1 MVSKMGLFDFL
12 KKAEKQNETVPTV
25 FRTSTDVRTDPSVM
39 NLLSFFK
46 NWSGVCINKRA
57 DSLMNISN
65 YAVKFLADGTTENLD
80 SNHWLSQ
87 LLVNPNKPSKLTW
100 NNIKDLTS
108 KWLDVSGNA
117 YIWTPLNGYKY
128 PTQLW
133 VLPSNNVIVK
143 GDNTNMVGYFQVQ
156 TSKGVFDVPVNEMCH
171 IKTIMPHTIWERNYV
186 IGSPLRLYNAIDSI
200 SADYEIKDF
209 LKNHFK
215 QEAMN
220 PIILKGD
227 SQQEIDLLKEN
238 LSRRMKATVIGAMN
252 KNTEIFNVPQSSLV
266 NSIAGSNFSSNQNA
280 VLIASAFGIPY
291 GMLDT
296 TSQQNRA
303 TAETNY
309 SQFRT
314 ETIEPLMLLIESALN
329 NHFNQ
334 FEQGIGIIHD
344 SYEYVDQQ
352 NELEK
357 LKLVVS
363 ANALTINELRSA
375 YNLEPI
381 SDGDVLI
388 NNLVNALPIEQTI
401 KTVKKKV

>member
-1 MVSKMGLFDFL
+1 MGLLDFL
-12 KKAEKQNETVPTV
+12 KKSEKQNEVVPQV
-25 FRTSTDVRTDPSVM
+25 FRATTDIRNDASVM
-39 NLLSFFK
+39 NLLSYFK

-57 DSLMNISN
+57 DGLMNIGN
-65 YAVKFLADGTTENLD
+65 YTVKFLQDGTTEKLD
-80 SNHWLSQ
+80 KNHWLSQ
-87 LLVNPNKPSKLTW
+87 LLINPNKPSKLTW

-117 YIWTPLNGYKY
+117 YIWTPLNGMKY

-133 VLPSNNVIVK
+133 VLPSSNVIAK
-143 GDNTNMVGYFQVQ
+143 SDNVNMVGYFQVQ
-156 TSKGVFDVPVNEMCH
+156 TSKGVFDIPVNEMLH
-171 IKTIMPHTIWERNYV
+171 IKTLMPHTIWERNYIV
-186 IGSPLRLYNAIDSI
+186 GSPLRLYNAIDSI
-200 SADYEIKDF
+200 SADYEIKEF

-227 SQQEIDLLKEN
+227 SQQEIDALKIN
-238 LSRRMKATVIGAMN
+238 LSNRMKTTVIGAMN
-252 KNTEIFNVPQSSLV
+252 KNTDIFTVPQSNLV
-266 NSIAGSNFSSNQNA
+266 NSVAGSNLNSNQNA
-280 VLIASAFGIPY
+280 VMIASAFGIPY

-309 SQFRT
+309 AQFRN
-314 ETIEPLMLLIESALN
+314 ETIEPLMLLIESTFN
-329 NHFNQ
+329 NHISQ
-334 FEQGIGIIHD
+334 FEEGIGITHD
-344 SYEYVDQQ
+344 TYEYTDKT

-363 ANALTINELRSA
+363 ANALTVNELRQA

-381 SDGDVLI
+381 PDGDVLI
-388 NNLVNALPIEQTI
+388 NSMLNQSPIEQPI